1 VFRKEYTFIFM
12 ISLIQTVGIAASA
25 CTATSLLPQ
34 LIKIAREKKADD
46 LSMPM
51 LGILF
56 AGVALWIVYGI
67 LKTDL
72 IIIIANAVS
81 LVLNVVIVIL
91 SLKYKKD
98 E

>member
-1 VFRKEYTFIFM
+1 M
-12 ISLIQTVGIAASA
+12 IDLIHIVGIAASA

-34 LIKIAREKKADD
+34 LIKIAKEKKADD

-67 LKTDL
+67 LKSDL

-81 LVLNVVIVIL
+81 LILNIIIVIL
-91 SLKYKKD
+91 SLKYKKS
-98 E
+98 